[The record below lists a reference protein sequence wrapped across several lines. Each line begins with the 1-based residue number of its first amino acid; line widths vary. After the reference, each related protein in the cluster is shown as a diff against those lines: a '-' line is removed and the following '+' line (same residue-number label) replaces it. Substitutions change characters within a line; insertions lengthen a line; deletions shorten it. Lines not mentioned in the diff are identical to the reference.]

1 MNFFENSYPMEEV
14 MPIVSKLA
22 WKYTGCDHTSVTY
35 EKAQMLM
42 EAVLYCIH
50 EYEQSEKNALLVKKI
65 PAKEAYVHGREL
77 VMDKLEKL
85 QQLYNELITAFKAYG
100 SVCLRD
106 TISKGIPLF
115 LEKYDYKYAPQETLL
130 TLDYPVLVD
139 LSALTGVNRVLAYV
153 QYIYLEQKFLQK
165 MDEGYILEV
174 LRRYH
179 RDYEYL
185 IENICEIVLQNMIEH
200 IMLDKPL
207 SETGFDK
214 QELERMEEILAEK
227 TAEQIKAYALKTLEQ
242 LTEKYYNN
250 DGDMLEYLE
259 RGIDNVV
266 VYLLQ
271 QGIYPSDIK
280 IKKK

>member
-1 MNFFENSYPMEEV
+1 MNFFDNSYPMEEV
-14 MPIVSKLA
+14 MLIVSKLA

-42 EAVLYCIH
+42 EAVLYCID
-50 EYEQSEKNALLVKKI
+50 EYEQSEGNALLVKKI
-65 PAKEAYVHGREL
+65 PAKEAYVLGREL

-85 QQLYNELITAFKAYG
+85 QQLYNELITDFKAYG

-106 TISKGIPLF
+106 TIRKGIPLF
-115 LEKYDYKYAPQETLL
+115 LERYDYKYAPQETLL

-139 LSALTGVNRVLAYV
+139 LSALTGVDRIFAYV

-227 TAEQIKAYALKTLEQ
+227 TAEQIKAYALKALGQ
-242 LTEKYYNN
+242 LTAKYYDN
-250 DGDMLEYLE
+250 DKDMLEYLE
-259 RGIDNVV
+259 HGIDNVA
-266 VYLLQ
+266 VYFFRK
-271 QGIYPSDIK
+271 G
-280 IKKK
+280 